1 MGPFFTIQ
9 KLKVNTEV
17 CSPNPILLKLI
28 HYEKATKFHSVV
40 SKQVG
45 DFQIFVAFSEKLDFT
60 RKSYLENPSNFLKNQ
75 NDLENLH
82 CTIVENIN
90 KKDIRK

>member
-1 MGPFFTIQ
+1 
-9 KLKVNTEV
+9 
-17 CSPNPILLKLI
+17 
-28 HYEKATKFHSVV
+28 V